1 MAKGNEKQRG
11 SLNHVLRSTEAY
23 SLDSDG
29 KAWGPWLKL
38 MRKRRASI
46 LLQLPVWLHWNDG
59 CFSSNQ
65 RWVL

>member
-1 MAKGNEKQRG
+1 MRRSREAKGNEKQRE

-46 LLQLPVWLHWNDG
+46 LLQLPV
-59 CFSSNQ
+59 
-65 RWVL
+65 